1 MSKISF
7 DDPNPNRVENAILG
21 MFESFTAE
29 LNRRNSEWKSECR
42 WNLESLQFA
51 MPREVVRS
59 VVTLE
64 VRCCRKCCTGFGGA
78 PDHLVHSLSVY
89 SEFGI
94 CAKYPKYWRIDGHIG
109 NFDPELDETPIAGFL
124 EEVQY
129 DEEQPDAVY
138 LEEVRR
144 KLSAIPDVLQ
154 YVSPDTT
161 RWTKREY

>member
-1 MSKISF
+1 M
-7 DDPNPNRVENAILG
+7 
-21 MFESFTAE
+21 
-29 LNRRNSEWKSECR
+29 
-42 WNLESLQFA
+42 
-51 MPREVVRS
+51 
-59 VVTLE
+59 
-64 VRCCRKCCTGFGGA
+64 
-78 PDHLVHSLSVY
+78 
-89 SEFGI
+89 FGI
-94 CAKYPKYWRIDGHIG
+94 CAKYPKYWRILGDIG